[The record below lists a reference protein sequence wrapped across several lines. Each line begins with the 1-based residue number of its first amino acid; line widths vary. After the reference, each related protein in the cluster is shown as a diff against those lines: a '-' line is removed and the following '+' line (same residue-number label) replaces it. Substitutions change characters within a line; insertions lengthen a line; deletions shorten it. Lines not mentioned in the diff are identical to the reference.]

1 MTDPIYLETAPV
13 VPNGGGATPQV
24 DQRANLKV
32 TPETLLAGEDLTNN
46 VMATLTR
53 PVASPT
59 YAPLVYAPLTQVTK
73 ANIKASQGNV
83 FSLIINNTNA
93 AVRYLQLHNKAS
105 APAAAEVPL
114 ISYPIPA
121 GTAAVPGV
129 LMLDNNFFT
138 DAGIN
143 FSTGIGWAVST
154 TFATFTDSATNTEH
168 FIMVTYI

>member
-1 MTDPIYLETAPV
+1 MAFDK
-13 VPNGGGATPQV
+13 NGDQV
-24 DQRANLKV
+24 SAIK
-32 TPETLLAGEDLTNN
+32 TFYEALAGEDN
-46 VMATLTR
+46 VNGVLATTTK
-53 PVASPT
+53 PVASAT

-73 ANIKASQGNV
+73 ANIKATQGNI

-121 GTAAVPGV
+121 GTATAPGT
-129 LMLDNNFFT
+129 LILGKDFFT
-138 DAGIN
+138 DSGIN

-154 TFATFTDSATNTEH
+154 TLGTFTDAATNTEH
-168 FIMVTYI
+168 FIVVTYI